1 MVKYGMSEMKAIK
14 AATINTAELL
24 NIDSSLG
31 SIEVGKIADLVAVN
45 NSPLND
51 ISTMKDVTFVMK
63 EGEVIKND

>member
-1 MVKYGMSEMKAIK
+1 MSEMKAIK

-45 NSPLND
+45 NSPLKD
-51 ISTMKDVTFVMK
+51 ISIMKDVVFVMK